1 MKTQENPIRRIRI
14 TEKQLEAYRAYYPDI
29 SFQKFV
35 DMAIDNEIRRKQ
47 KKRLRSPF

>member
-1 MKTQENPIRRIRI
+1 MKTQENHVRRIRI
-14 TEKQLEAYRAYYPDI
+14 SEKQLEAYRAYFCDI

-47 KKRLRSPF
+47 KKRLRLLF